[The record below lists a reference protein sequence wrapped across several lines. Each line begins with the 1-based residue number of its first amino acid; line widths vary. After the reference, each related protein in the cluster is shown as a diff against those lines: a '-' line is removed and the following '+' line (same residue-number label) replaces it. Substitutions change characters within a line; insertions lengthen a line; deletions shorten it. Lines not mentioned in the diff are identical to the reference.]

1 MAKGGGKVSHKRPN
15 PIRVVGEYAY
25 MVGMERL
32 VRLLP
37 IGAHL
42 GLGRFLGTLT
52 RWVDVRH
59 RRVARENVAWA
70 LGLGPR
76 EARDLV
82 RRVYRNVCTNFVEDL
97 MLPKILKRMKL
108 EDFSVIEGAE
118 HLKAA
123 LARGKGAIMV
133 TGHFGNWELAGRALA
148 HVAGP
153 TLVVARQ
160 LSNPLVEA
168 RARRFRESGG
178 LRVVGRKGALRH
190 VLSHL
195 RAGGCVAMLID
206 QNQRAGGVFV
216 PFFGKLASTVPSP
229 ASLALKYDVPVLA
242 GYTYRMGHAL
252 RHCFHCEPPF
262 ELIRTGDYRADVVA
276 NTALFTARIEE
287 FVRRHPDQWF
297 WLHSRW
303 RKRPPEE
310 RASDGTGRDDESDDG
325 EEGSDLD

>member
-1 MAKGGGKVSHKRPN
+1 MVA
-15 PIRVVGEYAY
+15 EYLY
-25 MVGMERL
+25 MVGVERL

-42 GLGRFLGTLT
+42 RLGRFLGRLT
-52 RWVDVRH
+52 RLADRGH
-59 RRVARENVAWA
+59 RRVAEQNAAWA
-70 LGLGPR
+70 LGISPK
-76 EARDLV
+76 EAGDLV

-97 MLPKILKRMKL
+97 MLPKILKRKKL
-108 EDFSVIEGAE
+108 EDFSRIEGAE

-123 LARGKGAIMV
+123 LAKGKGAIMV
-133 TGHFGNWELAGRALA
+133 TGHFGNWELAGRVLA
-148 HVAGP
+148 HAAGGA
-153 TLVVARQ
+153 LVVART

-168 RARRFRESGG
+168 RARRFREGGG
-178 LRVVGRKGALRH
+178 LKVIGREGALRH
-190 VLSHL
+190 VLNHL

-229 ASLALKYDVPVLA
+229 ASLALKYGAPVLA
-242 GYTYRMGHAL
+242 GYTYRIGNEL
-252 RHCFHCEPPF
+252 RHCFHCDPAF

-276 NTALFTARIEE
+276 NTALFTKRIED
-287 FVRRHPDQWF
+287 FVRQHPDQWF

-310 RASDGTGRDDESDDG
+310 LRAAGGPESDESARDS
-325 EEGSDLD
+325 EEGSDIE